1 MMDIKTIG
9 INSETIANMT
19 TDEFKEYWQACCENI
34 SDAYSLAWNSTEE
47 QIVESINQEIET
59 VLSTEQSE
67 LNAFYDIY
75 YRRTAEVMEVEISSE
90 IRNAIA
96 QGFRN
101 ININLVNATYGTNIT
116 EDKVPGLKE
125 MYQKLA
131 EAIEVAAA

>member
-9 INSETIANMT
+9 INSEALSTMT

-47 QIVESINQEIET
+47 QIAESINQEIET
-59 VLSTEQSE
+59 ILSTEQSE
-67 LNAFYDIY
+67 LNAFYNVY
-75 YRRTAEVMEVEISSE
+75 YQRVAEVMEIEISPE

-96 QGFRN
+96 VGFRN

-131 EAIEVAAA
+131 EAIEVAA